1 MDRSERILTL
11 IFDAIDEAN
20 QQLPA
25 GSRIEKSLQA
35 ALYGRNGKLDSL
47 ALVNL
52 IVATEQ
58 RIEEEF
64 DVALTLAD
72 ARAVSQER
80 SRFRTVQA
88 FAGFIAERLKEHTR
102 R

>member
-1 MDRSERILTL
+1 MDHSERILKL

-25 GSRIEKSLQA
+25 GLQIEKSLQA
-35 ALYGRNGKLDSL
+35 ALYDRTGKLDSL

-64 DVALTLAD
+64 GVAVTLAD

-80 SRFRTVQA
+80 SPFRTVQA
-88 FAGFIAERLKEHTR
+88 FARFIAERLKEHTK
-102 R
+102 